1 MAKKVFVS
9 AALLLSSCALAWGQ
23 TGKYVSGDNTVE
35 ITANNSTLTITVK
48 GDATKIT
55 GIGKKIETAILAD
68 NYSTI
73 YSTITVTGGQINSEI
88 VHSILYQNISKDPN
102 NASYKKNEA
111 LTTIDLGTTTV
122 TDFTTNTFKY
132 VENGENVSAGNC
144 NLETITLPKTN
155 MVDGKMTVPTKVLSF
170 TENNTQSKVKTVIIP
185 EGYTNVGE
193 RAFYGFNTIVN
204 FDLPFL
210 SLHPSKRLTL
220 RHSIW

>member
-23 TGKYVSGDNTVE
+23 TGNYGSGDNTVE
-35 ITANNSTLTITVK
+35 ITANNSTLTINVT

-88 VHSILYQNISKDPN
+88 VHSILYQNISTDPN
-102 NASYKKNEA
+102 YVSYKKNEA

-122 TDFTTNTFKY
+122 TDFDTNTFKY
-132 VENGENVSAGNC
+132 GDNVSAGNC

-155 MVDGKMTVPTKVLSF
+155 MVDGKMTVPTQVLSF
-170 TENNTQSKVKTVIIP
+170 TENN
-185 EGYTNVGE
+185 
-193 RAFYGFNTIVN
+193 
-204 FDLPFL
+204 D
-210 SLHPSKRLTL
+210 RL
-220 RHSIW
+220 RCGSPWIAHQAC